1 LKRIPRECWF
11 CGELVEPDAQG
22 RCPKCQVQLPR
33 FDVSLKIVD
42 EEVAKSEPQVN
53 PDPIK
58 QREAE
63 LAIQFHQ
70 WLKEKR
76 ILPKGFLFT
85 TRGALLGQLSRPEFG
100 LKLLVI
106 SEKGLD
112 ASSLL
117 HRSGFEV
124 SHVDYRS
131 TLGFNMAFR
140 DYEIS
145 DNLVRVLA
153 WNVLPP
159 QNPYQM
165 NHYRGAHGALYLY
178 NVLDKS
184 SLLQVQPLS
193 EVVTRIS
200 GDIPSSLVGHK
211 PGPSRRRQV
220 TRKQGKALAVQL
232 DIPYYETRDPTGPHL
247 EKALQDLV
255 PRMLGFAK
263 T

>member
-1 LKRIPRECWF
+1 M
-11 CGELVEPDAQG
+11 VEPDDQ
-22 RCPKCQVQLPR
+22 RQCPKCHAQLPR
-33 FDVSLKIVD
+33 FDFSLKLVD
-42 EEVAKSEPQVN
+42 EAEDQEIKSEVI

-76 ILPKGFLFT
+76 ILPKGFPFT
-85 TRGALLGQLSRPEFG
+85 TSGALLGQLSRPEFG
-100 LKLLVI
+100 LKLLVT

-112 ASSLL
+112 AAPLL

-124 SHVDYRS
+124 SHIDYRS

-140 DYEIS
+140 NYEIS
-145 DNLVRVLA
+145 ENLVRVLA

-159 QNPYQM
+159 QYPYQM
-165 NHYRGAHGALYLY
+165 THYRGAHGALYLY
-178 NVLDKS
+178 NVLDKTTLQQIQ
-184 SLLQVQPLS
+184 SLK
-193 EVVTRIS
+193 EIVTRIA
-200 GDIPSSLVGHK
+200 GEIPSSLVGHK
-211 PGPSRRRQV
+211 PSPNRRRQV
-220 TRKQGKALAVQL
+220 TRKQGKSLAKQL
-232 DIPYYETRDPTGPHL
+232 DIPYFETRDPTGPNL